1 MVVNK
6 FEALTAVGV
15 TPMATINQSGAALT
29 VQFNLT
35 GDPLSG
41 VIDIEGSLDGVNFV
55 AIDSHTVSAPEL
67 AAFSGLYFIADKPVK
82 YIRANVST
90 LTFTTAGSVIISI
103 HASK

>member
-6 FEALTAVGV
+6 FAALSAAAA
-15 TPMATINQSGAALT
+15 TPMATINQTGASVS

-35 GDPLSG
+35 GDPTAA
-41 VIDIEGSLDGVNFV
+41 VIDIEGSLDGVNFT
-55 AIDSHTVSAPEL
+55 ALDSHTASVGEL

-82 YIRANVST
+82 YIRANVTT
-90 LTFTTAGSVIISI
+90 LTFTTAGTIIISL